1 MKLSI
6 PDLRMF
12 AAVADLGGISAAA
25 RQLGRQKSTVSR
37 DLTLLE
43 ERLGARLVNRTTRH
57 LSLTDAGEVL
67 AAYARRVVE
76 EMEQAEAAI
85 SAMSDEPRGPLRLT
99 APYAI
104 VRFVLAPHIPRF
116 LARYPLIRLSI
127 DPTTRVVDLVEE
139 GIDLAIRTGELP
151 LSSLIA
157 RKLADMPLIL
167 VASKVYADKTR
178 LPETPADLLAHSLI
192 DLQPGFTAK
201 TWRLF
206 AEGSAEAFVVPVDP
220 HMAIAD
226 PGIILDMV
234 AQGAGIAP
242 APRIYAADG
251 LASGALVHV
260 LPGLHAG
267 IRPIHA
273 VYPSRR
279 QLAPKVRVFLDFAEA
294 CLKGHEPG

>member
-67 AAYARRVVE
+67 AAHARRVVE
-76 EMEQAEAAI
+76 EMEQAEAAL

-104 VRFVLAPHIPRF
+104 VRLVLAPHIPRF

-151 LSSLIA
+151 FSSLVA

-167 VASKVYADKTR
+167 VASKAYAETTG
-178 LPETPADLLAHSLI
+178 LPETPAALLAHSLI
-192 DLQPGFTAK
+192 DLQPGLTSR

-206 AEGSAEAFVVPVDP
+206 EGGGTDGIETPVDP

-234 AQGAGIAP
+234 RQGAGIAP
-242 APRIYAADG
+242 VPALYAASG
-251 LASGALVHV
+251 LSSGALVHV
-260 LPGLHAG
+260 LPGVTAG
-267 IRPIHA
+267 RRPIHA
-273 VYPSRR
+273 LYPSRR
-279 QLAPKVRVFLDFAEA
+279 LLAPKVRVFLDFAEA
-294 CLKGHEPG
+294 CLKGLDWR